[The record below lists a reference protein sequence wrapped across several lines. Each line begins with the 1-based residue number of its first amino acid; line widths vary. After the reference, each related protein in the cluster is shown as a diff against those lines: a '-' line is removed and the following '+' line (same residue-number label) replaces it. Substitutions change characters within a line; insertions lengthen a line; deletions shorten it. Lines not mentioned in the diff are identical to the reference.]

1 MGKKSTHRKRSLRCV
16 VESMSKV
23 FSDTRKLAER
33 SRVRAC
39 RHCTSVMV
47 TFPGFGGEGGAV
59 AAAVPKWG
67 EGGADAVPTVK
78 GGRRPE
84 APGGRVGVVEYL
96 NAICQRCDGDCG
108 RDGGS
113 GGWVGGGGGGD
124 APLSLRGK
132 WSGTHFGAQTQG
144 KGVGLRRLSIGHV
157 YPN

>member
-1 MGKKSTHRKRSLRCV
+1 M
-16 VESMSKV
+16 ESMSKV

-96 NAICQRCDGDCG
+96 NAICQRGDVTRMLVTVEETG
-108 RDGGS
+108 DRAGGL
-113 GGWVGGGGGGD
+113 GGGGGGD